1 MKKGDSVAGKVKLR
15 YKGKGKERY
24 VRVIR
29 WKREWVTELTR
40 SAWRFFLLSYENF
53 NLLLCMQV
61 GIM

>member
-40 SAWRFFLLSYENF
+40 SAWRFFCYLMKTSIFYACKLS
-53 NLLLCMQV
+53 
-61 GIM
+61 